1 MNTLVSPFKH
11 KSMIFR
17 KVSLHRRASSVSR
30 QPFIF
35 GIFGKMTC
43 FWNLTKPDNACLPS
57 LTQSCVT
64 SSRISETL
72 AAQLLH
78 NNQAQMR
85 QRFYKPHWNIL
96 LPENWST
103 TNLSLETRG
112 SPNPGCV
119 PAPQQGWLV
128 QARAR
133 QEVPGVSPRPRWK
146 KKSWGGS
153 RGVGRT
159 QFFFTQGILTS

>member
-1 MNTLVSPFKH
+1 MKPLVLPFKY

-17 KVSLHRRASSVSR
+17 KASLHRRASSVCLDS
-30 QPFIF
+30 PFIF

-78 NNQAQMR
+78 NNQAWMR
-85 QRFYKPHWNIL
+85 QRFYNPHWNIL
-96 LPENWST
+96 LPEKAPQTW
-103 TNLSLETRG
+103 SLETRG
-112 SPNPGCV
+112 SPNPATV
-119 PAPQQGWLV
+119 PAPQQG
-128 QARAR
+128 
-133 QEVPGVSPRPRWK
+133 
-146 KKSWGGS
+146 
-153 RGVGRT
+153 
-159 QFFFTQGILTS
+159 

>member
-1 MNTLVSPFKH
+1 
-11 KSMIFR
+11 MIFR
-17 KVSLHRRASSVSR
+17 KVSLHRRASSVCLDS
-30 QPFIF
+30 PFIF

-96 LPENWST
+96 LPEK
-103 TNLSLETRG
+103 LKHHELGVLKPEAAQIQPVSL
-112 SPNPGCV
+112 
-119 PAPQQGWLV
+119 LL
-128 QARAR
+128 
-133 QEVPGVSPRPRWK
+133 
-146 KKSWGGS
+146 S
-153 RGVGRT
+153 RGD
-159 QFFFTQGILTS
+159 